1 MLADQLT
8 PVMHDHRQQLVDQA
22 MHAANTAHAA
32 ATAVANGSMP
42 DAHMATASSVSSD
55 AQDSGDDTEA
65 TAVATAATAEAAA
78 GDLAAP
84 VLCSAPSP
92 FAALAGPLLPNLP
105 GAVERQGRRREQS
118 GTLPL
123 DQILS
128 RNPSPISSVP
138 SQSLDRLYLD
148 GVSRQSSAQPSRL
161 GSDGLREG
169 SAPGHFVPTASTAPT
184 SGQLPQEDLAA
195 GHGPAVATAAPP
207 KILATVISGQ
217 GLPLSSPAS
226 SLEPSVS
233 PQAENSESEPGSS
246 ELPQAQD
253 SEPEQSSSEPHRAGN
268 RVLLAAAEEGVG
280 DAATAAVT
288 AEVRSRRESAEP
300 KDADDL
306 TQLKFEAEASHRE
319 RGQQHPWLL
328 YFYDK
333 EMERDYS
340 EYHARQML
348 KVWFNSNKH

>member
-1 MLADQLT
+1 MLAHQLT
-8 PVMHDHRQQLVDQA
+8 PVMHDHRQQLIDQA
-22 MHAANTAHAA
+22 MHAANTAQPA
-32 ATAVANGSMP
+32 ATAVANSGMP

-55 AQDSGDDTEA
+55 AQDATDDTGA
-65 TAVATAATAEAAA
+65 TAVATAATAEAAP

-84 VLCSAPSP
+84 VLPSP
-92 FAALAGPLLPNLP
+92 FAALAGPLNPVFP
-105 GAVERQGRRREQS
+105 GGIERQGRRREQS

-169 SAPGHFVPTASTAPT
+169 LAPGHSVPTASTAPT

-195 GHGPAVATAAPP
+195 GHSSAVATAAPP
-207 KILATVISGQ
+207 KILATVFSGQ

-226 SLEPSVS
+226 SLEPSAS
-233 PQAENSESEPGSS
+233 PQAEDSEPDSEPGSS
-246 ELPQAQD
+246 ELPQTHD
-253 SEPEQSSSEPHRAGN
+253 SEPKQSSSDPHRSGR
-268 RVLLAAAEEGVG
+268 RVLLAAAEEGVS
-280 DAATAAVT
+280 DAATAAVP
-288 AEVRSRRESAEP
+288 AEHCLWRESADS

-306 TQLKFEAEASHRE
+306 TQLKSEAEARHQG

-328 YFYDK
+328 YFYDTD
-333 EMERDYS
+333 MERDYS
-340 EYHARQML
+340 EYHARQMV
-348 KVWFNSNKH
+348 KVWFSSSKP